1 VRERRRRCKS
11 NKEQW
16 DSFGVKKKETDAG
29 MVGGSERCVNYQLSG
44 ENSFKFIFRKKN
56 DLGDLLFPLCAS
68 DFYSLLSVRPGES
81 IVQQFGINFNFQ
93 GIKTLFFFHQSC
105 SGVLFEVSILYT
117 PVRFPEP
124 APAMEERENSSSPL
138 YHNASAGGSE
148 SEEYKPPRID
158 TNHGNIVKPQKHYTP
173 LSALTENE
181 PSETAEQGETALLNN
196 LELQYSLRHGA
207 DLYGDDFQDD
217 DGENSLSP
225 LGFRLKRIIY
235 QNPLNSFLA
244 LSGIAVFISLL
255 ALFVSSVNGA
265 AQEHS
270 NSPPKG
276 ESVRYYEVSGIDCS
290 RVGDLTFGLPLHYF
304 GSHSYQIAWTGVDNS
319 DGVTW
324 WEALSIANLR
334 CLNSENAYLA
344 SIESEEENT
353 FVKSLVA
360 NATGFVSG
368 DTAWIGGV
376 DLKGQKCLE
385 WFSGSVFLDGKS
397 IVDSPFSNFCSGES
411 GGPAAGENCVQLN
424 QEELGC
430 WSAKS
435 CYSKA
440 KFFVIEYN
448 TQLYL

>member
-1 VRERRRRCKS
+1 MLGWWVGPR
-11 NKEQW
+11 
-16 DSFGVKKKETDAG
+16 GVLII
-29 MVGGSERCVNYQLSG
+29 NYQVRIHL
-44 ENSFKFIFRKKN
+44 NSFFEKKMIWVICCFLCVHLIFI
-56 DLGDLLFPLCAS
+56 LFCPSVLESPLCS
-68 DFYSLLSVRPGES
+68 SLVS
-81 IVQQFGINFNFQ
+81 ILIFKVY
-93 GIKTLFFFHQSC
+93 KTLFFHQSC

-173 LSALTENE
+173 LSALTENDE